1 MWLRVCS
8 RRGGL
13 VAIIPV
19 RQGSKLI
26 PSSSSWTRKVDLNRS
41 RRYFTGE
48 VVSSTIEI
56 TSVTSLIQATLQ
68 SIHIHTGLP
77 WWATFATSTA
87 LVRLGLFPLVRQQLL
102 ASRQLAGAMPEL
114 NFLYQ
119 LLKRRLVGLKPLH
132 IVERLRILSIFVQ
145 GVNACL
151 VLHSASVMTVVAYPL
166 TNMAVFVTFVY
177 SLRSMINGD
186 FRSELQDGGFAWFY
200 DLTQQDTSF
209 LLPFVAISISYIALE
224 NSFLAGTTGGNQ
236 ARFLV
241 LVKDIFQTLLLV
253 SIPIVS
259 SLPAGVFF
267 YWIPSSLFGIGQTLL
282 LRNAQFLKLVRIPPI
297 ISPPISRR

>member
-1 MWLRVCS
+1 MWLRISSSS
-8 RRGGL
+8 RR
-13 VAIIPV
+13 VMTHPI
-19 RQGSKLI
+19 RQGSKSI
-26 PSSSSWTRKVDLNRS
+26 RCSWTRKEDICRS
-41 RRYFTGE
+41 RRFFTGE
-48 VVSSTIEI
+48 VVTSTIEI

-68 SIHIHTGLP
+68 SIHVQTGLP

-119 LLKRRLVGLKPLH
+119 LLKRRLVGLKPH
-132 IVERLRILSIFVQ
+132 HVAERLRILSIFVQ

-151 VLHSASVMTVVAYPL
+151 VLHSASVMTVIAYPL

-186 FRSELQDGGFAWFY
+186 FRSQLQDGGFAWFY

-282 LRNAQFLKLVRIPPI
+282 LRNAQFLKLVRIPPLT
-297 ISPPISRR
+297 SPPISRR